1 MLTIILLIVGI
12 VDLAVSTK
20 LYLTLKRICKNL
32 NRLNSWHGIPGWHD
46 L

>member
-12 VDLAVSTK
+12 VDLAVSIK
-20 LYLTLKRICKNL
+20 MYLTLKRINKNL
-32 NRLNSWHGIPGWHD
+32 NRINSWYGVPGWHD